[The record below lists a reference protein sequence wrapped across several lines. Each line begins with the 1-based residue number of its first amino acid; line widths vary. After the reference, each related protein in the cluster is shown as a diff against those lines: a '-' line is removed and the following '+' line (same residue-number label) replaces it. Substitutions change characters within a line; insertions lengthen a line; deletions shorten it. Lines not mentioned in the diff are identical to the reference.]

1 MALCSRA
8 GLARFCSVAS
18 LLVTLVASAMHA
30 QAAADCDGGTTEHCL
45 VLGDKYRDGVDVAK
59 DPARAA
65 ALYQTACDAG
75 VLAACNRLGALYERQ
90 DAARAVALY
99 RKACDGG
106 DARGFAQLKR
116 TPESGS
122 EDAP

>member
-99 RKACDGG
+99 RKACEGG
-106 DARGFAQLKR
+106 DSYGCVNLGRAYWVGLG
-116 TPESGS
+116 P
-122 EDAP
+122 

>member
-65 ALYQTACDAG
+65 AKRPSG
-75 VLAACNRLGALYERQ
+75 SGATSWECY
-90 DAARAVALY
+90 V
-99 RKACDGG
+99 RKAP
-106 DARGFAQLKR
+106 ASTQASSERGL
-116 TPESGS
+116 SGWGL
-122 EDAP
+122 PTC